1 MYRRQVRRRRAV
13 LVGLIIL
20 SLVLISAHFTEADS
34 GPLHAIQ
41 RATATA
47 LAPLEEVGSQA
58 LKPARDAINW
68 FDETFDAR
76 GENEDLRA
84 EVASL
89 RAQLAEAQAAM
100 GENDE
105 LRALLDFDRSGVLAG
120 YVPAYEPVT
129 ARIVAR
135 SYADINS
142 TVTVGVGSRDGV
154 AVDDPVVTGDGLV
167 GRVSDVASSTAQVE
181 LITDHRNAVS
191 AKVLPDGPQGIVEP
205 EAGDPDDLRLEF
217 LDNEE
222 QLKEDQIL
230 VTAGWSSEEFSS
242 IYPYGIRIGR
252 IADASSA
259 GDELQ
264 EVTVEPFADLGD
276 LETVQVLTG
285 GPERPGVD
293 G

>member
-1 MYRRQVRRRRAV
+1 MYRKQVRRRRAV
-13 LVGLIIL
+13 LVGLIVV

-47 LAPLEEVGSQA
+47 LSPLEEVGSQA

-120 YVPAYEPVT
+120 YTPAYEPVT

-142 TVTVGVGSRDGV
+142 TVTVDVGSRDGV
-154 AVDDPVVTGDGLV
+154 EANDPVVTGDGLV
-167 GRVSDVASSTAQVE
+167 GRVSEVAQSTAQVE

-217 LDNEE
+217 VDNE
-222 QLKEDQIL
+222 KELEVGQIL
-230 VTAGWSSEEFSS
+230 VTAGWSSDEFSS
-242 IYPYGIRIGR
+242 AYPYGIRIGR
-252 IADASSA
+252 IADASTA
-259 GDELQ
+259 ETELQ

-285 GPERPGVD
+285 GPERPGV
-293 G
+293 GG